1 MKIGTGTAFGIAIF
15 IHLALIVVL
24 VVNVSLDKPERP
36 NDNRNNIMHA
46 TMITPASLGNPNGKT
61 QEQKTQ
67 ASQNVKT
74 PEPKSS
80 AKAQEELQ
88 ERLAA
93 QQKAEAERKEAVA
106 LKKKQEAERLEAER
120 KANEQKR
127 IEAEKKALALK
138 KAQEQKRLEEQK
150 KLEEK
155 KKAEAE
161 AKKKAEAETKKK
173 AEAETKKKAEAEAK
187 KKAEA
192 EAKKKAEAEAKKK
205 AEAEAKRKAE
215 AEAQQKAD
223 SLEDDILGTT
233 DGDPINGK
241 GLGAGPDGAGGYGAK
256 VQGMIEQNWLI
267 DPSMNGKTVKVSISV
282 DSNGLISGEQCQ
294 GDKKVCKSALDT
306 LNRIGMLPR
315 PPANCPECGNIVISM
330 TPKL

>member
-67 ASQNVKT
+67 ASQNVKI

-161 AKKKAEAETKKK
+161 AKKKAEAE
-173 AEAETKKKAEAEAK
+173 AKKKAEAEAK

-192 EAKKKAEAEAKKK
+192 EAKKKAEAEAKK
-205 AEAEAKRKAE
+205 KAE

>member
-161 AKKKAEAETKKK
+161 AKKKAEAE
-173 AEAETKKKAEAEAK
+173 AKKKAEAEAK

-205 AEAEAKRKAE
+205 AEAEAKKKAE

>member
-67 ASQNVKT
+67 ASQNVKI

-161 AKKKAEAETKKK
+161 AKKKAEAE
-173 AEAETKKKAEAEAK
+173 AK

-192 EAKKKAEAEAKKK
+192 EAKK
-205 AEAEAKRKAE
+205 KAE

>member
-173 AEAETKKKAEAEAK
+173 AEAEAK